1 MLDIFLF
8 AMNAVFPIVILI
20 GLGYFLKYI
29 RIIDQ
34 HFIMIMNKYIFR
46 VGLPILLFYNV
57 YEIDSFKDINWEIVI
72 FSSVVTIFV
81 FTVGIVVANISSKDE
96 RQKGVLL
103 QSFFRSNF
111 ALLGIPLV
119 EILGGA
125 EALAVVSILA
135 AFSIPIANIL
145 SVISL
150 TMFRKNDIGERISI
164 RVMLKTI
171 LANPLIVAV
180 LLGLSVLILRVFI
193 PRENGEL
200 VFSLKNNMPF
210 MVNAMKLVTQATSP
224 MALIALGGQFQL
236 SVIRPLLKKITI
248 GVTVRIVVVPFIV
261 YYLVYLLQ
269 DKYSGLLVGL
279 PALIGLFGTPVAISS
294 MAMTAEMDGDEQ
306 LAGQLVIWST
316 VFSIITIFFTIVI
329 LKSIGMF

>member
-8 AMNAVFPIVILI
+8 AMNAIFPIVILI

-29 RIIDQ
+29 QIIDQ
-34 HFIMIMNKYIFR
+34 HFVMIMNKYIFR
-46 VGLPILLFYNV
+46 VGLPIFLFYNV
-57 YEIDSFKDINWEIVI
+57 YKIESFNDIKWEVII
-72 FSSVVTIFV
+72 FSSLVL
-81 FTVGIVVANISSKDE
+81 IVVFILGIFIANYSTKDE

-103 QSFFRSNF
+103 QSFYRSNF

-119 EILGGA
+119 EILGSS
-125 EALAVVSILA
+125 EALASVAILA

-150 TMFRKNDIGERISI
+150 TMFRKNDLGEKISI

-171 LANPLIVAV
+171 ISNPLIVAV
-180 LLGLSVLILRVFI
+180 LLGMSVLALRTLI
-193 PRENGEL
+193 PTENGEL
-200 VFSLKNNMPF
+200 VVSLKKDMPF
-210 MVNAMKLVTQATSP
+210 MISAMKLITQATTP

-236 SVIRPLLKKITI
+236 SVIKPLLKKITL
-248 GVTVRIVVVPFIV
+248 GVTIRILIVPFFV

-269 DKYSGLLVGL
+269 DRYTALLAAL

-294 MAMTAEMDGDEQ
+294 LAMTAEMDGDEQ

-316 VFSIITIFFTIVI
+316 VFSIFTIFITIVI
-329 LKSIGMF
+329 LKSAGML